1 MMVKEVTELT
11 EAELEKIVQNFKNE
25 IKVERGMTQ
34 RFVSTKTGIDETYL
48 SDLLNGY
55 KPLTDNVRN
64 KLNEF
69 LGTDY

>member
-1 MMVKEVTELT
+1 MMVKEVAELS
-11 EAELEKIVQNFKNE
+11 EKELEKIVQKFKIE
-25 IKVERGMTQ
+25 IKEERGMTQ

-55 KPLTDNVRN
+55 KPLTDNVRG

-69 LGTDY
+69 LGTDF

>member
-1 MMVKEVTELT
+1 MVKEVAELS
-11 EAELEKIVQNFKNE
+11 EKELEKIVQKFKIE
-25 IKVERGMTQ
+25 IKEERGMTQ

-55 KPLTDNVRN
+55 KPLTDNVRG

-69 LGTDY
+69 LGTDF

>member
-11 EAELEKIVQNFKNE
+11 EAELEKIVQKFKHE
-25 IKVERGMTQ
+25 IRTERGMTQ
-34 RFVSTKTGIDETYL
+34 RFVATKTDIDETYL

-55 KPLTDNVRN
+55 KPLTDNVRT

-69 LGTDY
+69 LGTKY